1 MGKNWDW
8 KLSIGIIV
16 VGIITSVPV
25 LALGS
30 VGALPA
36 LVVNIGSCITSAGL
50 QSRASSRLSSSFF
63 G

>member
-1 MGKNWDW
+1 MGRNWGW

-36 LVVNIGSCITSAGL
+36 LVVNVGL
-50 QSRASSRLSSSFF
+50 LYYLSRSSVKSQLKA
-63 G
+63 